1 MTDRKHYNAKLS
13 KTEDFL
19 SKTENTTEGF
29 LSGRLGFWCK
39 LSEEEKNIIINS
51 VLELRYFAGAVL
63 DTSEQEC
70 IGVLIIKSG
79 SLRISLISEEGKEIT
94 LYRIKAD
101 DVCIFSASC
110 VLKHIDMKITIR
122 AEENC
127 SIVSIPSD
135 VFLKIMESNLHVE
148 CFSYKAA
155 SARLSD
161 VMWVLQQ
168 RLFRRLDSRMAR
180 FILEKQNS
188 ASSGV
193 IRATHEQLGI
203 ELGTSREV
211 VTRMLGNFAEDG
223 FVELS
228 RGGIK
233 VIDREGLKAL
243 L

>member
-1 MTDRKHYNAKLS
+1 MTDKERYNTKLS
-13 KTEDFL
+13 KKEAFL
-19 SKTENTTEGF
+19 AKTGNTTEGF
-29 LSGRLGFWCK
+29 LSERLGFWCR

-51 VLELRYFAGAVL
+51 VLELRYSAGAVL
-63 DTSEQEC
+63 DTSEREC

-135 VFLKIMESNLHVE
+135 IFSKIIESNVYVE

-168 RLFRRLDSRMAR
+168 RLFRRLDSRMAG
-180 FILEKQNS
+180 FILEKQNLV
-188 ASSGV
+188 SSGV

-211 VTRMLGNFAEDG
+211 VTRMLGSFAEDG
-223 FVELS
+223 LIELS
-228 RGGIK
+228 RGSIK
-233 VIDREGLKAL
+233 VINSGGLKAL